1 VVSKCLSSATAFYK
15 QAGIRG
21 LQAPMAMAR
30 LPLLSWL
37 SALTLKI
44 GRFVDSKV
52 QFLFTDE
59 ISELRGRLKGGECF
73 LFLSFFL
80 FFFFFFY

>member
-44 GRFVDSKV
+44 GRF
-52 QFLFTDE
+52 FLP
-59 ISELRGRLKGGECF
+59 
-73 LFLSFFL
+73 
-80 FFFFFFY
+80 FFFFFLFLTGEPLCCELILAKARTLLILHSVAPL